1 MSDTHGYQ
9 TVEREG
15 DVGKG
20 NLNLSDTAIYRFEPR
35 WTDDVADAG
44 QGPERR

>member
-1 MSDTHGYQ
+1 MSETHGYQ

-20 NLNLSDTAIYRFEPR
+20 KTYQTQLYRFEPR